1 MIIDHLLIIMAIIKV
16 QLPTDQTF
24 KGAWQSL
31 AGSMIESFA
40 PGEFSTLLIKRQAIY
55 QMKGVC
61 KNKLLKLFNLF
72 DFL

>member
-1 MIIDHLLIIMAIIKV
+1 MAIILAIILAITMV
-16 QLPTDQTF
+16 QPPADRTF

-40 PGEFSTLLIKRQAIY
+40 PGECSTLLIKRQAIY